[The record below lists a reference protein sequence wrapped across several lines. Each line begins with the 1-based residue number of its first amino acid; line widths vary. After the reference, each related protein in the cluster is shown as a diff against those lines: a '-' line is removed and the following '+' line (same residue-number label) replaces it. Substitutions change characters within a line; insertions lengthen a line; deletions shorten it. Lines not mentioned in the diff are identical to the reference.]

1 MIKQYYKQALAQ
13 LRQHPLI
20 SIIGIVGTALSIF
33 LIMLVVMMQQVKVAP
48 FSPESNRNR
57 FLHVHY
63 MSISHKDWGNG
74 TSNGPMSVQT
84 AREVYKSLKTP
95 EAVTVYCCMT
105 VSTPVSLPGAPAIG
119 ADVRETDD
127 TFFHVFDFQF
137 TDGKPYDEATFTA
150 GRPVAVITESISRA
164 LFGSIQSVG
173 KEFLLSHAPYRVVG
187 VVKDVSTLADMAYG
201 QVWIPFTST
210 NLSNDTWSDNHMG
223 MMSVTL
229 LAHDR
234 EDFDEIRKDE
244 MERFGK
250 ESVLEQMMKRASDRM
265 LTNRLDSLM
274 GNTVPRPALTKMD
287 LERLDLDKIA
297 DYYCSL
303 YSNPSQMTFVVTG
316 KFDTDSIKELL
327 TATFGRMPKVNTVS
341 YPNKAFKLP
350 KKTYIEEFPNDN
362 DTQTIFD
369 YVFCGNYQPS
379 LKNSLTLKLMRDIL
393 QNRLLSVLREGE
405 NIVYSPYASLF
416 YNGLP
421 QQVFYF
427 DLSASVDFVNTKKV
441 EELIKQIINELR
453 TSKVSEEELETLKKS
468 FWVTKRK
475 VLSDEASA
483 EWRTNLVNL
492 LKNGESVADFERY
505 EQCLDSISTVDIQK
519 AFKHFTNPDKFVL
532 LYIGKHQK
540 YE

>member
-1 MIKQYYKQALAQ
+1 MLNKLWPGFIIISFIYAVFKFNMNELNNAIFESCKQTVEMILSFIGVMCMWNGIMEIIKETTLINKITKCLSPLMKFLFPDIKRENKAYKE
-13 LRQHPLI
+13 I
-20 SIIGIVGTALSIF
+20 SMNIAISNYWHD
-33 LIMLVVMMQQVKVAP
+33 IMGM
-48 FSPESNRNR
+48 SPAA
-57 FLHVHY
+57 
-63 MSISHKDWGNG
+63 K
-74 TSNGPMSVQT
+74 
-84 AREVYKSLKTP
+84 ARELFNLMYEKMCRP
-95 EAVTVYCCMT
+95 ELCY
-105 VSTPVSLPGAPAIG
+105 
-119 ADVRETDD
+119 
-127 TFFHVFDFQF
+127 
-137 TDGKPYDEATFTA
+137 
-150 GRPVAVITESISRA
+150 
-164 LFGSIQSVG
+164 
-173 KEFLLSHAPYRVVG
+173 
-187 VVKDVSTLADMAYG
+187 
-201 QVWIPFTST
+201 
-210 NLSNDTWSDNHMG
+210 
-223 MMSVTL
+223 
-229 LAHDR
+229 

-505 EQCLDSISTVDIQK
+505 EQCLNSISTVDIQK

>member
-1 MIKQYYKQALAQ
+1 MKEMGGVACIPYD
-13 LRQHPLI
+13 
-20 SIIGIVGTALSIF
+20 TLSSF
-33 LIMLVVMMQQVKVAP
+33 MQQEEISMNIAISNYWHDIMGM
-48 FSPESNRNR
+48 SPAA
-57 FLHVHY
+57 
-63 MSISHKDWGNG
+63 K
-74 TSNGPMSVQT
+74 
-84 AREVYKSLKTP
+84 ARELFNLMYEKMCRP
-95 EAVTVYCCMT
+95 ELCY
-105 VSTPVSLPGAPAIG
+105 
-119 ADVRETDD
+119 
-127 TFFHVFDFQF
+127 
-137 TDGKPYDEATFTA
+137 
-150 GRPVAVITESISRA
+150 
-164 LFGSIQSVG
+164 
-173 KEFLLSHAPYRVVG
+173 
-187 VVKDVSTLADMAYG
+187 
-201 QVWIPFTST
+201 
-210 NLSNDTWSDNHMG
+210 
-223 MMSVTL
+223 
-229 LAHDR
+229 

-505 EQCLDSISTVDIQK
+505 EQCLNSISTVDIQK